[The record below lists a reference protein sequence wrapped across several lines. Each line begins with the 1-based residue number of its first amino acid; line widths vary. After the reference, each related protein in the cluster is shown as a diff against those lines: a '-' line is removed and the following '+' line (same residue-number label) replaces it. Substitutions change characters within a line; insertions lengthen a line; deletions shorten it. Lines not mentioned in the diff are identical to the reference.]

1 MFQCIMFFRSN
12 DLYSC
17 ASRYVC
23 VTDGCPDK
31 GATEMACKQG
41 YEGPLCAVCKAAHFK
56 QVRECIPCQEPQ
68 WTFFITFIFG
78 LCLLALVARYAT
90 KHYSRYVKSSQAFS
104 HFKIFVSFITVMS
117 TVSTQFGIVWPVSFV
132 HALDGLS
139 VLSFDFGLL
148 AGESTAPNTEV
159 SCVHHI
165 LYLDL

>member
-1 MFQCIMFFRSN
+1 M
-12 DLYSC
+12 L
-17 ASRYVC
+17 ASFAHSK
-23 VTDGCPDK
+23 P
-31 GATEMACKQG
+31 
-41 YEGPLCAVCKAAHFK
+41 AHFK

-68 WTFFITFIFG
+68 WTFFILFIVG
-78 LCLLALVARYAT
+78 LCLLALVARYVT
-90 KHYSRYVKSSQAFS
+90 NHYSRYVKSSQAFS

-148 AGESTAPNTEV
+148 AGESTAPKTAV
-159 SCVHHI
+159 SCVHHV